1 MSYFTKEQFL
11 EFLINELKM
20 TPLAN
25 SKIITFSLKEKNIF
39 KTLFKRKIPMF
50 ESFISPG
57 RFKYL
62 LKNFKIIVTSYL
74 NVQDELLIH

>member
-1 MSYFTKEQFL
+1 
-11 EFLINELKM
+11 
-20 TPLAN
+20 
-25 SKIITFSLKEKNIF
+25 
-39 KTLFKRKIPMF
+39 MF